1 LIAAEQGV
9 FFASEEKVIFT
20 NSPCFQISPKIDDP
34 EEYNANFYLGLSVYL
49 KSNFALWYSLMHYE
63 TDDIFRLFFPKKPAI
78 LIPDSLSIIKN
89 LSSFGKNILT
99 EEKNFLKKFNKLE
112 AAKNDREIGE
122 LVENHNKAAESQ
134 LRLAE
139 REIIT
144 YFGLNKQD
152 TLHIYNSLDDLG
164 YYTYNIVEC
173 IDEIVN

>member
-1 LIAAEQGV
+1 
-9 FFASEEKVIFT
+9 
-20 NSPCFQISPKIDDP
+20 
-34 EEYNANFYLGLSVYL
+34 
-49 KSNFALWYSLMHYE
+49 
-63 TDDIFRLFFPKKPAI
+63 
-78 LIPDSLSIIKN
+78 
-89 LSSFGKNILT
+89 
-99 EEKNFLKKFNKLE
+99 LE